1 MADARMTLDDLRRVL
16 LEAAGADEGMDLG
29 GDITDTPFDDLG
41 YDSLALMEAGSRL
54 QREFGVSLSDESL
67 AEATTPRA
75 LIDLV
80 NDRLAAG
87 ASA

>member
-1 MADARMTLDDLRRVL
+1 MAHVQITLHDLRRIL
-16 LEAAGADEGMDLG
+16 LEAAGADEGVDLG
-29 GDITDTPFDDLG
+29 GDIRATEFSDLG

-54 QREFGVSLSDESL
+54 QREFGVQLSDESL
-67 AEATTPRA
+67 AEATTPGA

-80 NDRLAAG
+80 NDRLTAD